1 MRIGLLFDRSKIA
14 IHIYMKNDFA
24 IISHMPKPE
33 LVLSNTTTF
42 FTGRMESLFKKA
54 KKYGFK
60 YLEIIPYRWT
70 TPEEILAL
78 EKKYQIQV
86 DLGAAANS
94 PGLAIAKALAE
105 RKPYLLLHADLMD
118 QMGNQVRTL
127 SEQFHVLAENVPYQK
142 NAPRYYWDPAAIPS
156 QFQTGLV
163 FDPGHYKKSALIV
176 PGLDI
181 LEAYRKTAPEVV
193 HISYKDRQH
202 TLPNKGEREELRQ
215 MLSIHYP
222 RYLVLETNPWVSV
235 KKGKIL
241 LEELIR

>member
-1 MRIGLLFDRSKIA
+1 
-14 IHIYMKNDFA
+14 
-24 IISHMPKPE
+24 MPKPE

-86 DLGAAANS
+86 AGIHMPLWWNKPPLGIINSIFQFYLGAAANS

-193 HISYKDRQH
+193 HISYKDPRH
-202 TLPNKGEREELRQ
+202 TLPNKEEREELRQ

-222 RYLVLETNPWVSV
+222 RYLVLETNPVVSV
-235 KKGKIL
+235 KKGKVL

>member
-1 MRIGLLFDRSKIA
+1 
-14 IHIYMKNDFA
+14 
-24 IISHMPKPE
+24 MPKPE

-86 DLGAAANS
+86 AGIHMPLWWNKPPLGIINSIFQFYLGAAANS

-142 NAPRYYWDPAAIPS
+142 NAPRYYWNPAAIPS

-176 PGLDI
+176 PDLDI